1 MSAVPLAPAST
12 EQEAQ
17 KFVPPVPE
25 SIEDL
30 GISPSFLEQLILK
43 ILYFKNEITGR
54 LLATQLGL
62 NFSVAE
68 PLIDQLKR
76 QHLLVTKSSLGMGS
90 VSSVFTLTEA
100 GRELAR
106 EYLESN
112 SYCGRIPVPISQY
125 SIGVQM
131 QSVREG
137 WLTPEKL
144 YAAYKYMVVSDR
156 ILNQVGPAVNAGKS
170 FLIYG
175 RPGNGKTYLAEGLF
189 YLESDPVFVP
199 HAIECQG
206 QIIQLFDPIYHQ
218 PVESTEEEESI
229 LSISKAMEHDARW
242 VKCRRPF
249 IVSGGELTLEMLDL
263 SFNPGSKVYDA
274 PFHMKA
280 NNGIY
285 LIDDFGRQKVTPA
298 EVLNRW
304 IVPMERRIDFLS
316 FRTGGKVSVPFETFL
331 VFSTNLKPEQLGD
344 EAFLRRIQYKMF
356 LRSPDETEFLE
367 IFHRVCEKE
376 HLPAPPAV
384 VEEFLARYYR
394 AAGKP
399 MRRCHPRD
407 IITHALDLIR
417 FESLAYE
424 LTTDLLDRAYECAF
438 VNEEYED

>member
-1 MSAVPLAPAST
+1 MSAASIASAIP
-12 EQEAQ
+12 EQEPQ
-17 KFVPPVPE
+17 QFVPPVPE
-25 SIEDL
+25 SLDDL
-30 GISPSFLEQLILK
+30 GIPLSFVEQLILK

-54 LLATQLGL
+54 TLANQLGL

-76 QHLLVTKSSLGMGS
+76 QHLLVAKSSLGMGS
-90 VSSVFTLTEA
+90 ISAVFMLTEA

-106 EYLESN
+106 EYLEN
-112 SYCGRIPVPISQY
+112 NAYCGKVPVPISQY

-137 WLTPEKL
+137 WLTPDKL
-144 YAAYKYMVVSDR
+144 YAAFRYMVVSDR
-156 ILNQVGPAVNAGKS
+156 ILRQVGPAVNSGKS

-206 QIIQLFDPIYHQ
+206 QIIQLFDPIYHH
-218 PVESTEEEESI
+218 PVESTEPEESI
-229 LSISKAMEHDARW
+229 FSVSKAMEHDGRW

-263 SFNPGSKVYDA
+263 SFNPASKVYDA
-274 PFHMKA
+274 PFQLKA

-285 LIDDFGRQKVTPA
+285 LIDDFGRQKVTPT

-304 IVPMERRIDFLS
+304 IVPMERRIDFLN

-356 LRSPDETEFLE
+356 LRSPDEAEFLE
-367 IFHRVCEKE
+367 IFHRFCDKE

-384 VEEFLARYYR
+384 VEQFLARYYR
-394 AAGKP
+394 AANKP

-417 FESLAYE
+417 FEGLPYE
-424 LTTDLLDRAYECAF
+424 LSTDLLDRAYECAF